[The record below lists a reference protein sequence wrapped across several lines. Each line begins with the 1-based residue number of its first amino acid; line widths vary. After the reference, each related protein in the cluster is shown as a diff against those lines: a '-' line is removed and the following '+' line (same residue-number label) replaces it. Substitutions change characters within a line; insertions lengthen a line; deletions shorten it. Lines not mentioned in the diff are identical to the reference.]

1 MFALAF
7 DRDTEAARRHH
18 PRRSSSQ
25 AYTDIRVTLESF
37 GFERIQGST
46 YAAKHEDHGQLF
58 LALTALRKLSW
69 FGPSLHNIRVFHL
82 EQGTDFTTIM
92 KSPS

>member
-7 DRDTEAARRHH
+7 DLDTVLAKRYH
-18 PRRSSSQ
+18 PKGSAQ
-25 AYTDIRVTLESF
+25 AYTDIRLTLAPY

-46 YAAKHEDHGQLF
+46 YSSTHEDHGRLF
-58 LALTALRKLSW
+58 LALTALRALPW
-69 FGPSLHNIRVFHL
+69 FGSSLHNIRVFRM

-92 KSPS
+92 KSPR